1 MATAY
6 IDVKKRVGVEQIT
19 IPTATST
26 TTNDVRVSWQ
36 TTLSRNDV
44 AATLREIADAI
55 LDNGKFAQL
64 ANFTD
69 T

>member
-6 IDVKKRVGVEQIT
+6 IDVKKRVGINAIP

-36 TTLSRNDV
+36 TAISRHDV

-55 LDNGKFAQL
+55 IDNDRFAQL

>member
-6 IDVKKRVGVEQIT
+6 IDVKKRVGIDA
-19 IPTATST
+19 IPAPTATST
-26 TTNDVRVSWQ
+26 TTNHVRASWD
-36 TTLSRNDV
+36 TSISRHDL
-44 AATLREIADAI
+44 AATLREIAEAV
-55 LDNGKFAQL
+55 LDNEKFPQL